1 MRDILETEPPPL
13 PADDRPDS
21 RTHRSSA
28 VDSSRGGSASHADF
42 SDGTLLD
49 DLHLRDR
56 REEERFLPTQAA
68 IASTPRRSGVVSPIR
83 DATPVGAGG
92 FDLYERGVDAVHV
105 ATARW
110 SPATSVSMHRSP
122 SPAARRSPYSP
133 AFAAGLRAASAPPR
147 DRPATHHPATHR
159 PATHR
164 ESSSVSFRARDDA
177 EAAYVARIRG
187 ARSNPRR
194 KPPGGEGGSDSFAR
208 GPGPAWGAG
217 PGASSRPS
225 TAGRSRD
232 GRVTASGARRLFDPD
247 AKARAERAAAVAAA
261 AECKAV
267 ERMAAARSK
276 RNTTGGQSGGAAWQP
291 PRDDSNRRRRPP
303 FGVTLTPPER
313 DRSLPS
319 RAGNTERSPGSKVR
333 WEPSEK
339 VEDRLRRDWVLREAR
354 RESSHAERVEVERA
368 EREDERRRAN
378 PHAVRHPT
386 NASPARLAAH
396 GRRLHARGEQR
407 RARIESAHSNAS
419 PAQLSSPPVGMG
431 GEESVAFRGMTNVSR
446 ALMEDRREG
455 FLQRQSSA
463 LARRDAKMEEERRA
477 KEAEEAAK
485 DAAAMRSTP
494 EITKTASAMRRTVD
508 DLRAWQDRKNASV
521 RELRRRKYEYEDRV
535 HNTFA
540 PRMSKGSVAID
551 RERRNAAAKYR
562 SARSATSSP
571 GAEPSPSR
579 SNDELH
585 REHDRSFDDETSA
598 GAAGARTR
606 EVDAFSP
613 EPRVR
618 NLRTAPTPTPMTR
631 RASSTDGGGA
641 DAMAAVLAGAAM
653 AGAAALAARTTGRGA
668 AKPEAAAAGAKPAGG
683 EAATGMTSIRNS
695 RSSVGTS
702 IRNSV
707 RVPRAAAGHYTRNP
721 AAVTPVAMTLDDEK
735 SSTFAPRITAKAASL
750 RRFGDF
756 GDRMHKAAVEA
767 ANEKASASPGGTK
780 RRGPRGV
787 GAGARS
793 SGVDSNRGWTR
804 GDWNREPSDWNRGPA
819 GDATEWG
826 PPVVSVGTPRARRRS
841 SSVLKALARRKSAG
855 SRSTPESSPGL
866 RGRSRATKRINRRVS
881 DAAATEGEGEYW
893 TAAGEDSAGEFGD
906 LGTDPDAFVATARR
920 GRETDA
926 AWGHAMLR
934 EGA

>member
-1 MRDILETEPPPL
+1 MRDILETELPPL

-21 RTHRSSA
+21 RTNERSSA
-28 VDSSRGGSASHADF
+28 FDYSRGSASYAEL
-42 SDGTLLD
+42 SDGT
-49 DLHLRDR
+49 LHLRDR
-56 REEERFLPTQAA
+56 RAATRRAHPDDIDEEERFLPTQAA
-68 IASTPRRSGVVSPIR
+68 IASTPRRGGDSHSLGIVSPNREIPR
-83 DATPVGAGG
+83 LSNHPSTPVHMGG
-92 FDLYERGVDAVHV
+92 FDLYERGVDAVHS
-105 ATARW
+105 ATAAWR
-110 SPATSVSMHRSP
+110 RSP
-122 SPAARRSPYSP
+122 SPMRARSPYSP
-133 AFAAGLRAASAPPR
+133 AFAANLRAASAPPSR
-147 DRPATHHPATHR
+147 SSGGRLRTSP
-159 PATHR
+159 
-164 ESSSVSFRARDDA
+164 SSSIPVSLGFRARDDA

-187 ARSNPRR
+187 ARSNPRAFR
-194 KPPGGEGGSDSFAR
+194 GGDGWADSTKR
-208 GPGPAWGAG
+208 RPAWGG
-217 PGASSRPS
+217 GGGGVVSSTWGS
-225 TAGRSRD
+225 DGHGSR
-232 GRVTASGARRLFDPD
+232 ARTRLAFDPD
-247 AKARAERAAAVAAA
+247 ARARAERAAAVAAA
-261 AECKAV
+261 AERKAV
-267 ERMAAARSK
+267 ERMEAARS
-276 RNTTGGQSGGAAWQP
+276 RRRTNGGGQSGGAAWQP
-291 PRDDSNRRRRPP
+291 
-303 FGVTLTPPER
+303 
-313 DRSLPS
+313 LPS
-319 RAGNTERSPGSKVR
+319 AGTTKPVPSPGRTSASSKSTSR
-333 WEPSEK
+333 WEESEK

-354 RESSHAERVEVERA
+354 REATHAERIQLERVKT
-368 EREDERRRAN
+368 N
-378 PHAVRHPT
+378 PFAVRHPT

-396 GRRLHARGEQR
+396 GRHLHARGEQR
-407 RARIESAHSNAS
+407 RARIERAHASAS
-419 PAQLSSPPVGMG
+419 PAQLASPPVGMG

-446 ALMEDRREG
+446 ALMEDRAHED

-463 LARRDAKMEEERRA
+463 LKKRDAKMEETRRV
-477 KEAEEAAK
+477 KEAEALKKEE
-485 DAAAMRSTP
+485 DAMRSTP
-494 EITKTASAMRRTVD
+494 VITKTASAMRRSVD

-521 RELRRRKYEYEDRV
+521 RELRRRRDEYEDRV

-579 SNDELH
+579 SNDERH
-585 REHDRSFDDETSA
+585 REHEHDRSFDDETSA
-598 GAAGARTR
+598 GAAG
-606 EVDAFSP
+606 VDAFSP

-668 AKPEAAAAGAKPAGG
+668 AKPEAAAAEAKPAGG
-683 EAATGMTSIRNS
+683 EAATGTRSIRNS

-756 GDRMHKAAVEA
+756 GDRMHRAAVEA

-819 GDATEWG
+819 GDDTEWG
-826 PPVVSVGTPRARRRS
+826 PAVVSVGTPRARRRS
-841 SSVLKALARRKSAG
+841 SSVLEALARRKSAG

-866 RGRSRATKRINRRVS
+866 RGRSRAIKRINRRVS
-881 DAAATEGEGEYW
+881 DATATEGEGEYW

-906 LGTDPDAFVATARR
+906 LGTDPDAFMATARR